1 MRQIA
6 NATNSEKRQK
16 QTRRVNFAT
25 INNRFLRSV
34 LFTEWTQRRR
44 CFYKRTCVR
53 VEFLHQRERTKRKLF
68 TDLRG
73 IRSTCG
79 AEE

>member
-1 MRQIA
+1 MLKSECDNNRETTE
-6 NATNSEKRQK
+6 TNEV
-16 QTRRVNFAT
+16 TRT
-25 INNRFLRSV
+25 LQQINNRF
-34 LFTEWTQRRR
+34 WRR
-44 CFYKRTCVR
+44 CFYKRVFTR
-53 VEFLHQRERTKRKLF
+53 VEFLHHREKTKRKLF